1 MKRKQHHRTYNSSNS
16 DAWKKIGIAAVLIV
30 AAFGLLLF
38 FEGRITGSVPFDGDA
53 PPPITSISNIVL
65 TPASPAKLVYMNT
78 VSLSSGRMKGAF
90 DLNLGGAGGT
100 KKQGGFFISE
110 DKKEANL
117 SLAPVNDWG
126 YFKVSENYLLK
137 KGIAQSKSLLVNLSQ
152 MEGGKLVNV
161 TVPAKLSVTYHGI
174 KYFKIP
180 KSSATTAKAV
190 FYFKLSLEQPLDLS
204 DGLAKQGLK
213 MIDKKENFIYNGKEY
228 TGLSVGGKTHSFKLV
243 SDPSGEVAVYF
254 DKLSDSVELTK
265 STTFPV
271 DNNGKVKVTVLGWE
285 GPKLAA
291 EVQWIKPTG

>member
-1 MKRKQHHRTYNSSNS
+1 MKRKQNSF

-30 AAFGLLLF
+30 AAFGFLLF
-38 FEGRITGSVPFDGDA
+38 FEGKITGSVPFDGDT

-78 VSLSSGRMKGAF
+78 VSLPSGRMKGAF
-90 DLNLGGAGGT
+90 DLNLGGT
-100 KKQGGFFISE
+100 KRQGGFFISK

-117 SLAPVNDWG
+117 SLAPMNDWG

-161 TVPAKLSVTYHGI
+161 TVPANLFVTYNGI

-180 KSSATTAKAV
+180 KSDATQAKAA

-213 MIDKKENFIYNGKEY
+213 MIDKKENFIYKGKEY
-228 TGLSVGGKTHSFKLV
+228 KGLSVGGKTHSFKLV

-254 DKLSDSVELTK
+254 NKLSESVEITK

-271 DNNGKVKVTVLGWE
+271 ENNGKVKVTVLGWE

-291 EVQWIKPTG
+291 DVQWIKPTG